1 MKLIFTLLSFS
12 FFGTLQAQ
20 FEAIVS
26 RIRAEPIRKI
36 TLPVFGGCG
45 TYRNGILSQ
54 TVFPDDSIP
63 PVRRSLKGLE
73 LPVRVTIHSNLL
85 DTGSSI
91 PLIQIKAPKTCR
103 VIFRCGAIQIPA
115 EPILLVDGN
124 LVDSFS
130 YLQKIPVSEI
140 DQIDSLKGP
149 AATAI
154 FGSHAVR
161 GAFFVTTKKSGI
173 RNMVIRDFQDQQPVP
188 RATIRFISADRKDTL
203 MFFANDSGILVT
215 DRLKREMNYQVS
227 ISASGYRPISFS
239 YKNKFSQA
247 NPDEWL
253 LQRNLITN
261 QEVVIVNYIHW
272 KTKRISCC
280 VSGITRCEKHQV
292 LTASGKK
299 ETKAFPNPARP
310 GQTITIE
317 QHLESDEKVSL
328 QIFNVAG
335 TQIGNWNMPA
345 SKGVNQLRFT
355 SGQHW
360 AAGTYFFRILYAN
373 GRVAAS
379 GTIIIQ

>member
-1 MKLIFTLLSFS
+1 MKFIFTLISFS

-26 RIRAEPIRKI
+26 RIRDSREPQYTIQPVYCGFSFCRGIRVANY
-36 TLPVFGGCG
+36 LPPV
-45 TYRNGILSQ
+45 
-54 TVFPDDSIP
+54 DIP
-63 PVRRSLKGLE
+63 TVRRSLEGLQ
-73 LPVRVTIHSNLL
+73 LPIRVSLHPRPL
-85 DTGSSI
+85 DTVKQN
-91 PLIQIKAPKTCR
+91 PLLVNQLKPCR
-103 VIFRCGAIQIPA
+103 VSLRCGATQIPA

-130 YLQKIPVSEI
+130 YLQKIPISEI

-161 GAFFVTTKKSGI
+161 GAIFVTTQKSKI
-173 RNMVIRDFQDQQPVP
+173 RTLYIRDFQDRQPIP
-188 RATIRFISADRKDTL
+188 RTTISFISADRKDTL
-203 MFFANDSGILVT
+203 VFFASDSGILVT
-215 DRLKREMNYQVS
+215 GRLKRDMNYQVS

-253 LQRNLITN
+253 LQRNMITN

-272 KTKRISCC
+272 KTKKISCC
-280 VSGITRCEKHQV
+280 VLGITRCEKHQL
-292 LTASGKK
+292 LTASSKK

-310 GQTITIE
+310 GQTVTIE

-335 TQIGNWNMPA
+335 IQKGSWNMPA
-345 SKGVNQLRFT
+345 TKGLNQLRFT
-355 SGQHW
+355 TGQHW

-379 GTIIIQ
+379 GSIIIQ